1 MKPHDID
8 LMQHADGERSDDGLA
23 RAPDSRA
30 KLDALAE
37 LGEVVRGHVE
47 LAADALPDARFAAMW
62 REIDKQLDLPAPE
75 RAETAAP
82 AAGAGVVR
90 RTARSVARWFDRYRG
105 HVITGVVSAGAVAA
119 LAIVLRGPGQ
129 RPGSGTASSGAP
141 IAVTP
146 AAYRPAEIE
155 SLDTPGG
162 TSTVFN
168 LQDDD
173 GGTTVIWVTPDDSV
187 EGI

>member
-1 MKPHDID
+1 MKESHDID
-8 LMQHADGERSDDGLA
+8 LMQHADGERPDDALA
-23 RAPDSRA
+23 RAPEASA
-30 KLDALAE
+30 KLDALGE
-37 LGEVVRGHVE
+37 LGELVRGHVE

-62 REIDKQLDLPAPE
+62 REIDKRLDL
-75 RAETAAP
+75 
-82 AAGAGVVR
+82 AGAEADEPAEAAATGMWR
-90 RTARSVARWFDRYRG
+90 RAARGVARWFDRYRG

-119 LAIVLRGPGQ
+119 LALVLRGPD
-129 RPGSGTASSGAP
+129 RAAGTAGTAGAP
-141 IAVTP
+141 VQATP

-173 GGTTVIWVTPDDSV
+173 GGTTVIWVTPDDTV
-187 EGI
+187 EGL